1 MAAAYLFTWNPAK
14 FRWQEHWPGDQA
26 RLEKRSRDG
35 KSVEIE
41 WSCAKSK
48 LPQRGDRAFLI
59 KLGRY
64 GRGIFAS
71 GWLTVGSH
79 TRKEPDFGPRG
90 VEIECDVFLNPDA
103 QDDLFDPK
111 NIKGQH
117 WTPQSS
123 GVRIGPSAYQEL
135 ERLWPQ
141 HLRDL
146 RRKPVPCRVAD
157 QDDTASFEF
166 EALEGE
172 RREYLVKHRR
182 RERAL
187 RDKKLLEFRGKY
199 GRLFCEV
206 CDFDF
211 KTIFGV
217 EYAEV
222 HHVKP
227 LGLTEGPQL
236 TRLEDLAVLCANCH
250 RVAHI
255 DPRRA
260 RSPEQLRAKMRECA
274 RGAARSLPKKAGG

>member
-14 FRWQEHWPGDQA
+14 FRWEEHWPGDQA
-26 RLEKRSRDG
+26 KLEKTSREG

-41 WSCAKSK
+41 WSCAKST

-79 TRKEPDFGPRG
+79 IRKKSDFGPRG
-90 VEIECDVFLNPDA
+90 VEIECDVFLNPDVEGN
-103 QDDLFDPK
+103 LFDPK
-111 NIKGQH
+111 SIKGQH

-123 GVRIGPSAYQEL
+123 GVRVGSSACQEL
-135 ERLWPQ
+135 ERLWPH

-146 RRKPVPCRVAD
+146 RRKPCRVTV
-157 QDDTASFEF
+157 QDDTASLEF

-172 RREYLVKHRR
+172 QREYLVKHRR

-187 RDKKLLEFRGKY
+187 RGKKLLEFRKMH

-206 CDFDF
+206 CNFDF
-211 KTIFGV
+211 KAAFDV

-227 LGLTEGPQL
+227 LGLTEGPQM

-260 RSPEQLRAKMRECA
+260 QSPEQLRAKMRECA
-274 RGAARSLPKKAGG
+274 SGVARSLPKKAGG